1 MKTVKRCSF
10 LLLSA
15 MSLSAHAWD
24 GYDWDK
30 GTYVEVEKGN
40 LVREGREIEVYEY
53 GEGYK
58 RFDVESINQH
68 GSSVELEVRDSE
80 TGELRTFEMED
91 D

>member
-1 MKTVKRCSF
+1 M
-10 LLLSA
+10 
-15 MSLSAHAWD
+15 
-24 GYDWDK
+24 
-30 GTYVEVEKGN
+30 
-40 LVREGREIEVYEY
+40 REGREIEVYEY